1 MATEAEKI
9 VTDFCNAWPRKNID
23 ELMAFFTD
31 DAVYHNIPIEPA
43 KGKDAIRSVINT
55 FLPMAR
61 SIQFKVLHTATNGNV
76 VFNERVDIFD
86 LGNGKT
92 ISLPVA
98 GVFEVTGSKIA
109 PGATTSTW
117 RGTPSRCSSSFFIL
131 FPFPLG
137 RD

>member
-1 MATEAEKI
+1 MATDAEKI
-9 VTDFCNAWPRKNID
+9 VTDFCNAWPRKNIE
-23 ELMAFFTD
+23 ELLAFFTD
-31 DAVYHNIPIEPA
+31 DAVYHNIPLESA

-61 SIQFKVLHTATNGNV
+61 SLHFKVLNSASNGNT

-98 GVFEVTGSKIA
+98 GVFEITGSKISA
-109 PGATTSTW
+109 W
-117 RGTPSRCSSSFFIL
+117 RDYFDMAMYTKQMS
-131 FPFPLG
+131 
-137 RD
+137 

>member
-1 MATEAEKI
+1 MATDAEKI
-9 VTDFCNAWPRKNID
+9 VTDFCNAWPRKNVE
-23 ELMAFFTD
+23 ELLAFFTD
-31 DAVYHNIPIEPA
+31 DAVYHNIPLESA

-61 SIQFKVLHTATNGNV
+61 SLQFKVLNSASNGNV

-98 GVFEVTGSKIA
+98 GVFEVTGSKISA
-109 PGATTSTW
+109 WRDYFDMATYTKQMQ
-117 RGTPSRCSSSFFIL
+117 
-131 FPFPLG
+131 
-137 RD
+137 

>member
-1 MATEAEKI
+1 MATDAEKI
-9 VTDFCNAWPRKNID
+9 VTDFCNAWPRKNVD
-23 ELMAFFTD
+23 ELLAFFTD
-31 DAVYHNIPIEPA
+31 DAVYHNIPLDSA

-61 SIQFKVLHTATNGNV
+61 SLQFKVLHSASNGNV

-98 GVFEVTGSKIA
+98 GVFEVTGSKISA
-109 PGATTSTW
+109 W
-117 RGTPSRCSSSFFIL
+117 RDYFDMAMYTKQMQ
-131 FPFPLG
+131 
-137 RD
+137 